1 MLILE
6 GLLLGIA
13 IGTVLG
19 VVGAGGA
26 ILAVPGL
33 VAVMGLSTTAATT
46 SSIVIVGAAA
56 FSGAARRVKSKNID
70 IKTGITFSLLGFLG
84 TLLGTRLVPLFPDRL
99 LILLFALLM
108 FAAAIGMWRNQVS
121 NKEISSASWPLI
133 ILTASGI
140 GILTG
145 LFGIGGGFLIVP
157 ALVLI
162 LDVKVKLAA
171 GTSLVA
177 IAMNSVIAFIL
188 RHQYW
193 HLVPWGSILVF
204 TGAAVIASFVTTPLA
219 AKLPAKDLAR
229 AFSVLVVT
237 VAIFMVFTQGF
248 K

>member
-1 MLILE
+1 MLIIE

-33 VAVMGLSTTAATT
+33 VAVMGLSATAATT

-70 IKTGITFSLLGFLG
+70 IKTGLTFSLLGFLG
-84 TLLGTRLVPLFPDRL
+84 TLLGTRLVPLFPDRV
-99 LILLFALLM
+99 LILSFTLLM
-108 FAAAIGMWRNQVS
+108 FAAAIGMWRNQVH
-121 NKEISSASWPLI
+121 NKEFTSASWPLV

-140 GILTG
+140 GVLTG

-162 LDVKVKLAA
+162 LGIKVKLAA

-177 IAMNSVIAFIL
+177 ISLNSVIAFLL

-193 HLVPWGSILVF
+193 HLVPWSSILVF
-204 TGAAVIASFVTTPLA
+204 TGAAVVASFVTTPLA

-237 VAIFMVFTQGF
+237 VAIFMVVTQGL

>member
-1 MLILE
+1 MLMLE
-6 GLLLGIA
+6 GLSLGIA

-33 VAVMGLSTTAATT
+33 VAVMGLSATAATT

-56 FSGAARRVKSKNID
+56 LSGAARRIRSKDID

-84 TLLGTRLVPLFPDRL
+84 TLLGTRLVPLFPDRV

-108 FAAAIGMWRNQVS
+108 FAAAIGMWRNRVR
-121 NKEISSASWPLI
+121 NKEITSASWPLV

-162 LDVKVKLAA
+162 LGVKVKLAA

-177 IAMNSVIAFIL
+177 ISMNSVIAFLL

-193 HLVPWGSILVF
+193 HLVPWGSVLAF
-204 TGAAVIASFVTTPLA
+204 TGAAVVASFMTAPLA

-229 AFSVLVVT
+229 AFSILVT
-237 VAIFMVFTQGF
+237 VVALFMVTTQVIR
-248 K
+248 

>member
-6 GLLLGIA
+6 GLLLGIV

-33 VAVMGLSTTAATT
+33 VAVMGLSATAATT
-46 SSIVIVGAAA
+46 SSMIIVGAAA
-56 FSGAARRVKSKNID
+56 FSGAARRVKSKNLD

-84 TLLGTRLVPLFPDRL
+84 TLLGTRLVSFFPDRV

-121 NKEISSASWPLI
+121 NKEITSSSWPLV
-133 ILTASGI
+133 ILTASAI
-140 GILTG
+140 GVLTG

-162 LDVKVKLAA
+162 LGVKVKLAA

-177 IAMNSVIAFIL
+177 IALNSVIAFLL
-188 RHQYW
+188 RHNYW
-193 HLVPWGSILVF
+193 HLVPWNSILVF
-204 TGAAVIASFVTTPLA
+204 TGAAVAASFLTTPLA

-229 AFSVLVVT
+229 AFSALVVI
-237 VAIFMVFTQGF
+237 VAIFMVITQGL

>member
-1 MLILE
+1 VLILE
-6 GLLLGIA
+6 GLLLGVA

-33 VAVMGLSTTAATT
+33 VAVMGLSATAATT

-56 FSGAARRVKSKNID
+56 FSGAARRVKSNNLE
-70 IKTGITFSLLGFLG
+70 IKTGVIFSLLGFLG
-84 TLLGTRLVPLFPDRL
+84 TLLGTRLVPLFSDRL

-108 FAAAIGMWRNQVS
+108 FAAAIGMWRNQVH
-121 NKEISSASWPLI
+121 NKELASASWPLV

-162 LDVKVKLAA
+162 LGVKVKLAA

-177 IAMNSVIAFIL
+177 ITLNSVIAFLL
-188 RHQYW
+188 RHNYW
-193 HLVPWGSILVF
+193 HLVPWSSILAF
-204 TGAAVIASFVTTPLA
+204 TGAAVVASFVTTPLA

-229 AFSVLVVT
+229 GFSVLVVT
-237 VAIFMVFTQGF
+237 VAIFMVITQGL

>member
-1 MLILE
+1 MLIFE

-33 VAVMGLSTTAATT
+33 VAVMGLSARAATT

-56 FSGAARRVKSKNID
+56 LSGAARRIKSKNLD
-70 IKTGITFSLLGFLG
+70 VKTGVTFSLLGFLG
-84 TLLGTRLVPLFPDRL
+84 TLLGSRLVPLFNDRF

-108 FAAAIGMWRNQVS
+108 FSAAIGMWRNQVH
-121 NKEISSASWPLI
+121 NKEITSASWPLV

-140 GILTG
+140 GVLTG

-162 LDVKVKLAA
+162 LGVKVKLAA

-177 IAMNSVIAFIL
+177 ITMNSAIAFL
-188 RHQYW
+188 MRHQYW
-193 HLVPWGSILVF
+193 HLVPWSSVLVF
-204 TGAAVIASFVTTPLA
+204 TAAAVIASFVTAPLA
-219 AKLPAKDLAR
+219 VKLPAKELAR
-229 AFSVLVVT
+229 AFSILVVI
-237 VAIFMVFTQGF
+237 VAVFMVVTQGF

>member
-33 VAVMGLSTTAATT
+33 VAVMGLSATAATT

-56 FSGAARRVKSKNID
+56 LSGAARRVKSKNID
-70 IKTGITFSLLGFLG
+70 IKTGVTFSLLGFLG
-84 TLLGTRLVPLFPDRL
+84 TLLGTRLVAFFPDRL

-121 NKEISSASWPLI
+121 NKEITSASWPI
-133 ILTASGI
+133 VILTASAI
-140 GILTG
+140 GVLTG

-162 LDVKVKLAA
+162 LGVKVKLAA

-177 IAMNSVIAFIL
+177 IALNSVIAIVL

-193 HLVPWGSILVF
+193 HLVPWASILVF

-219 AKLPAKDLAR
+219 NKLPAKDLQR
-229 AFSVLVVT
+229 AFSVLVSV
-237 VAIFMVFTQGF
+237 VAIFMVVTQGM

>member
-6 GLLLGIA
+6 GLLLGVA

-33 VAVMGLSTTAATT
+33 VAIMGLSATAATT

-56 FSGAARRVKSKNID
+56 LSGAARRVKSKNID
-70 IKTGITFSLLGFLG
+70 IKTGVTFSLLGFLG
-84 TLLGTRLVPLFPDRL
+84 TFLGTRLVPLFNDRV

-108 FAAAIGMWRNQVS
+108 LAAAFGMWRNQAH
-121 NKEISSASWPLI
+121 NKEIAASSWPLVV
-133 ILTASGI
+133 LTASGI
-140 GILTG
+140 GVLTG

-157 ALVLI
+157 ALVLV
-162 LDVKVKLAA
+162 LGLEVKLAA

-177 IAMNSVIAFIL
+177 IASNSVIAFLL

-193 HLVPWGSILVF
+193 HLVPWSSILVF
-204 TGAAVIASFVTTPLA
+204 TGAAVIASFATAPLA

-229 AFSVLVVT
+229 AFSVLVIT
-237 VAIFMVFTQGF
+237 VAIFMVITQGF

>member
-33 VAVMGLSTTAATT
+33 VAVMGLSATAATT

-70 IKTGITFSLLGFLG
+70 IKTGLTFSLLGFLG
-84 TLLGTRLVPLFPDRL
+84 TLLGTRLVPLFPDRV

-108 FAAAIGMWRNQVS
+108 LAAAIGMWRNQVH
-121 NKEISSASWPLI
+121 NKEFTSASWPLV

-140 GILTG
+140 GVLTG

-162 LDVKVKLAA
+162 LGIKVKLAA

-177 IAMNSVIAFIL
+177 ISLNSVIAFLL

-193 HLVPWGSILVF
+193 HLVPWNSIMVF

-219 AKLPAKDLAR
+219 ARLPAKDLAR

-237 VAIFMVFTQGF
+237 VAIFMVITQGL

>member
-1 MLILE
+1 MLIIE
-6 GLLLGIA
+6 GLLLGIS

-33 VAVMGLSTTAATT
+33 VAVMGLSATAATT

-56 FSGAARRVKSKNID
+56 FSGAARRVKTKNID
-70 IKTGITFSLLGFLG
+70 IKTGLIFSLLGFLG
-84 TLLGTRLVPLFPDRL
+84 TLLGTRLVPLFPDRV
-99 LILLFALLM
+99 LIILFALLM
-108 FAAAIGMWRNQVS
+108 FAAAIGMWRNQVHD
-121 NKEISSASWPLI
+121 KEITAGAWPLV

-162 LDVKVKLAA
+162 LGIKVKLAA
-171 GTSLVA
+171 GTSLVT
-177 IAMNSVIAFIL
+177 ITLNSVIALLL

-193 HLVPWGSILVF
+193 HLVPWSSTLVF
-204 TGAAVIASFVTTPLA
+204 TGAAVIASFVTSPIA
-219 AKLPAKDLAR
+219 SKLPTKVLAR
-229 AFSVLVVT
+229 AFSILVAMVATFMVVT
-237 VAIFMVFTQGF
+237 QGMN
-248 K
+248 

>member
-1 MLILE
+1 MLIIE

-33 VAVMGLSTTAATT
+33 VAVMGLSATAATT

-56 FSGAARRVKSKNID
+56 FSGAARRVKSND
-70 IKTGITFSLLGFLG
+70 LEIKTGVIFSLLGFLG
-84 TLLGTRLVPLFPDRL
+84 TLLGTRLVPLFSDRL

-108 FAAAIGMWRNQVS
+108 FAAAIGMWRNQVH
-121 NKEISSASWPLI
+121 NKELTSASWPLV

-140 GILTG
+140 GVLTG

-162 LDVKVKLAA
+162 LGVKVKLAA

-177 IAMNSVIAFIL
+177 ITLNSVIAFLL
-188 RHQYW
+188 RHNYW
-193 HLVPWGSILVF
+193 HLVPWSSILAF
-204 TGAAVIASFVTTPLA
+204 TGAAVVASFVTTPLA

-229 AFSVLVVT
+229 GFSVLVVT
-237 VAIFMVFTQGF
+237 VALFMVITQGF

>member
-1 MLILE
+1 VLIIE

-33 VAVMGLSTTAATT
+33 VAVMGLSATAATT

-56 FSGAARRVKSKNID
+56 FSGAARRVKTNNLE
-70 IKTGITFSLLGFLG
+70 IKTGVIFSLLGFLG
-84 TLLGTRLVPLFPDRL
+84 TLLGTRLVPLFSDRL

-108 FAAAIGMWRNQVS
+108 FAAAIGMWRNQVH
-121 NKEISSASWPLI
+121 NKEISSASWPLV

-140 GILTG
+140 GVLTG

-162 LDVKVKLAA
+162 LGVKVKLAA

-177 IAMNSVIAFIL
+177 ITLNSVIAFLL
-188 RHQYW
+188 RHNYW
-193 HLVPWGSILVF
+193 HLVPWSSILAF
-204 TGAAVIASFVTTPLA
+204 TGAAVVASFVTTPLA
-219 AKLPAKDLAR
+219 AKLPAKNLAR
-229 AFSVLVVT
+229 AFSLLVIT
-237 VAIFMVFTQGF
+237 VAIFMVITQGF